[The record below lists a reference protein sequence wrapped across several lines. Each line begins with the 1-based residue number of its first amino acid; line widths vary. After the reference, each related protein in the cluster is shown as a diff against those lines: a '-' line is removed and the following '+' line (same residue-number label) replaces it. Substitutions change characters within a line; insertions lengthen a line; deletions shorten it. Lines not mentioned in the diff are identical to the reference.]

1 MASANVVQ
9 FTDANFEA
17 EVLSSPVPVLVDF
30 WAEWCGPC
38 RMLSPTI
45 DQLAEE
51 LKGQVKVGKMNTDE
65 NREVPVKF
73 NINAIP
79 TVLLFKGGQLAHR
92 FVGLQ
97 PKANFINAINAA
109 K

>member
-9 FTDANFEA
+9 FTDANFQA

-65 NREVPVKF
+65 NREIPVKF

-97 PKANFINAINAA
+97 PKANFVNAINAA

>member
-1 MASANVVQ
+1 
-9 FTDANFEA
+9 
-17 EVLSSPVPVLVDF
+17 VDF

-38 RMLSPTI
+38 RILSPTI

-65 NREVPVKF
+65 NREIPVKF

-97 PKANFINAINAA
+97 PKANFVNAINAA